1 MLLKTNLRKFILTLF
16 VIFLFGLSAAG
27 CGSKAEQ
34 AAQEPEVLPTIEQPT
49 ATPLPPDRAV
59 LIISPDDNAETAAQA
74 QNLLAELSASSG
86 LEFETRQEITA
97 ETLTADIKVLVFLH
111 HPDNLGTLAAG
122 ASGTQFAAISDLDW
136 TPPANVTLIHED
148 TTGTAFLAGYIAAI
162 TAPNFR
168 VGALLATEDT
178 QMNIAFKNGVSY
190 YCGICSSAITPL
202 NTYPV
207 VAEQTAAST
216 PEIWQAFFDQIN
228 QSKVNVVYI
237 AREAISP
244 QLLSY
249 LSSQDVAIL
258 SNQQVTEEGR
268 SRWAASIYMDA
279 ITPLREI
286 WGDLVAGIGGKTV
299 SATFQIGDTQEI
311 TLTDGSVWLSPGK
324 LILVNQMIELLREGQ
339 INTQS
344 VN

>member
-1 MLLKTNLRKFILTLF
+1 MSLKTNPKILIPTFLLAVLF
-16 VIFLFGLSAAG
+16 ALSAAG

-34 AAQEPEVLPTIEQPT
+34 AVQETQAVPTMEQPT
-49 ATPLPPDRAV
+49 AAPLPADRAV

-74 QNLLAELSASSG
+74 QNLLAELAASSG

-97 ETLTADIKVLVFLH
+97 ETLSADIKVLVFLY
-111 HPDNLGTLAAG
+111 HPENLGTLAAG
-122 ASGTQFAAISDLDW
+122 APGTQFVAISDLDW
-136 TPPANVTLIHED
+136 NPPANVTLIHED
-148 TTGTAFLAGYIAAI
+148 TTGTAFLAGYTAAI

-168 VGALLATEDT
+168 VGALLAAEDV
-178 QMNIAFKNGVSY
+178 QMNTAFKNGVNY
-190 YCGICSSAITPL
+190 YCGICSSSINPL
-202 NTYPV
+202 NAYPV
-207 VAEQTAAST
+207 VAEQPAAST
-216 PEIWQAFFDQIN
+216 PETWQTAFEQIN
-228 QSKVNVVYI
+228 LSKVNVVYV

-249 LSSQDVAIL
+249 LSSQDVAVI

-286 WGDLVAGIGGKTV
+286 WGDLVAGVGGRTI
-299 SATFQIGDTQEI
+299 SATFQIGDVQKVTV
-311 TLTDGSVWLSPGK
+311 TDGSVWLSPGK
-324 LILVNQMIELLREGQ
+324 LILADQMIDLMREGQ
-339 INTQS
+339 INTQN

>member
-27 CGSKAEQ
+27 CGSKAGQ
-34 AAQEPEVLPTIEQPT
+34 TVQEPEVLPTIEQPT

-74 QNLLAELSASSG
+74 QNLLSELAASSG

-168 VGALLATEDT
+168 VGALLATEDA
-178 QMNIAFKNGVSY
+178 QMNTAFKNGVSY

-216 PEIWQAFFDQIN
+216 PEIWQAVFDQIN

-249 LSSQDVAIL
+249 LSSQDVAII

-268 SRWAASIYMDA
+268 SRWAASVYMDA

-324 LILVNQMIELLREGQ
+324 LILVNQMIDLMREGQ
-339 INTQS
+339 INTQT